1 MKNLDKRNRINF
13 GLGTVGRDMFYAFEA
28 NTLLYFLSDV
38 LSLPIWVFA
47 AASMVLSVMRIFDAF
62 NDPLT
67 GLVIDNIRSPW
78 GKFKPAILV
87 GGIAST
93 LFFILLFAGVG
104 SGWVFV
110 ILFGISYLLWDI
122 AYGVNDIGYWTL
134 LPVLSSDQKQREK
147 TGAFARICAN
157 IGMYIVMVAWQP
169 VTQALG
175 DTPKAWFWCAV
186 VLSIIFMLGLLFP
199 LLGVKEK
206 RVAQD
211 QQEPTTVKQMFRALL
226 KNDQLMWTTLAMAL
240 FMVGYC
246 TTVNFAIYYM
256 KYIFGN
262 EGLYVVLVAVVGIS
276 QLGTLAVY
284 PTIAKRMNRRQL
296 YTLGTVLVLVGYAI
310 FFFAELSIILIALG
324 AVLVFVGQAFI
335 QTLMLMFLAD
345 TVEYGHWK
353 LGKRNE
359 SITFSV
365 QPFINKIGGA
375 LATGIVSLTLIFSGI
390 KVDGGTADA
399 IGDSGKLIMKIA
411 MFAIPLIMIV
421 AGYIIYLKKYKISE
435 EYYGEIIADLEAR
448 ESADPQPDTP
458 VESVEQEV

>member
-1 MKNLDKRNRINF
+1 MKNLDRRNRLCF

-38 LSLPIWVFA
+38 LSLPVWVFA
-47 AASMVLSVMRIFDAF
+47 AASLILSVMRIFDAF
-62 NDPLT
+62 NDPIT

-87 GGIAST
+87 GGLLSAVFSV
-93 LFFILLFAGVG
+93 LLF
-104 SGWVFV
+104 SGIGEGWGFV
-110 ILFGISYLLWDI
+110 ILFGFAYLLWDI
-122 AYGVNDIGYWTL
+122 TYGVNDIGYWTL

-147 TGAFARICAN
+147 IGTFARICAN

-169 VTQALG
+169 VTSAMG

-186 VLSIIFMLGLLFP
+186 VISIVYLLGLLFP

-206 RVAQD
+206 RVAPEK
-211 QQEPTTVKQMFRALL
+211 QEATTVKQMFRALL

-246 TTVNFAIYYM
+246 TTVNFAVYYM
-256 KYIFGN
+256 KYLFGN
-262 EGLYVVLVAVVGIS
+262 ESMYVVLVAVVGVS

-284 PTIAKRMNRRQL
+284 PAIAKRMNRRQL
-296 YTLGTVLVLVGYAI
+296 YTLGTALVILGYLI
-310 FFFAELSIILIALG
+310 FFVAEISIFLIAFG

-335 QTLMLMFLAD
+335 QTLMLMFLTD

-359 SITFSV
+359 SITFSI
-365 QPFINKIGGA
+365 QPLINKIGGA

-390 KVDGGTADA
+390 KVNGGTVDA
-399 IGDSGKLIMKIA
+399 IDSGGKLIVKVA
-411 MFAIPLIMIV
+411 MFAIPLLMIV
-421 AGYIIYLKKYKISE
+421 AGYIVYLKKYKISE
-435 EYYGEIIADLEAR
+435 EYYAHILKELEER
-448 ESADPQPDTP
+448 E
-458 VESVEQEV
+458 EN

>member
-1 MKNLDKRNRINF
+1 MKSLDERNRTYF
-13 GLGTVGRDMFYAFEA
+13 GLGTIGRDMFYSFES

-38 LSLPIWVFA
+38 LSLPVWVFA
-47 AASMVLSVMRIFDAF
+47 AASMVLSVMRIFDAV
-62 NDPLT
+62 NDPIT

-87 GGIAST
+87 GGILSA
-93 LFFILLFAGVG
+93 LFSVLLFANIGT
-104 SGWVFV
+104 GWTFV
-110 ILFGISYLLWDI
+110 IIFGLAYLLWDV
-122 AYGVNDIGYWTL
+122 AYGINDIAYWTL
-134 LPVLSSDQKQREK
+134 LPAMSSDQKFREK

-157 IGMYIVMVAWQP
+157 VGMYIVMVGWQP
-169 VTQALG
+169 VTSALG

-186 VLSIIFMLGLLFP
+186 VIAVIYLLGLLFP

-206 RVAQD
+206 RVAPEN
-211 QQEPTTVKQMFRALL
+211 QESTSLKQMWRALAG
-226 KNDQLMWTTLAMAL
+226 NDQLMWTTLAMGL

-246 TTVNFAIYYM
+246 TTVGFAVYYM

-262 EGLYVVLVAVVGIS
+262 EGMYVVLVGVCGVA
-276 QLGTLAVY
+276 QLSALAVY
-284 PTIAKRMNRRQL
+284 PAVSRRFNRKQL
-296 YTLGTVLVLVGYAI
+296 YTLSTVLVLAGYGI
-310 FFFAELSIILIALG
+310 FFFAEVSIILIALG

-345 TVEYGHWK
+345 TVEYGQWK

-375 LATGIVSLTLIFSGI
+375 LSTAVVSLTLILSGI
-390 KVDGGTADA
+390 KIDGGTVDTIDTA
-399 IGDSGKLIMKIA
+399 GKLMVKA
-411 MFAIPLIMIV
+411 SMFALPLVFIV

-435 EYYGEIIADLEAR
+435 TFYKEILHDLEER
-448 ESADPQPDTP
+448 E
-458 VESVEQEV
+458 EKK

>member
-1 MKNLDKRNRINF
+1 MKTLDDRNRVYF

-38 LSLPIWVFA
+38 LSLPVWVFA
-47 AASMVLSVMRIFDAF
+47 AASMILSVMRIFDAF
-62 NDPLT
+62 NDPIT
-67 GLVIDNIRSPW
+67 GLLIDNIRSPW

-87 GGIAST
+87 GGVLSAVFSV
-93 LFFILLFAGVG
+93 LLFANIGT
-104 SGWVFV
+104 GWTFV
-110 ILFGISYLLWDI
+110 IIFGLAYLLWDI
-122 AYGVNDIGYWTL
+122 AYGINDIGYWTL

-169 VTQALG
+169 VTSALG
-175 DTPKAWFWCAV
+175 DTPQAWFWCAV
-186 VLSIIFMLGLLFP
+186 VIAVVYLLGLLFP

-206 RVAQD
+206 RVAV
-211 QQEPTTVKQMFRALL
+211 QEQESTTVKQMFRALL
-226 KNDQLMWTTLAMAL
+226 KNDQLMWTTLAMGL

-246 TTVNFAIYYM
+246 TTVNFAVYYM

-262 EGLYVVLVAVVGIS
+262 EGMYTVLVAVVGVS

-284 PTIAKRMNRRQL
+284 PMVAKRMNRRQL
-296 YTLGTVLVLVGYAI
+296 YTLGTVLVLIGYAI
-310 FFFAELSIILIALG
+310 FFFAEFSIVLIALG

-359 SITFSV
+359 SITFSI
-365 QPFINKIGGA
+365 QPLINKIGGA

-390 KVDGGTADA
+390 KVDGGTADF
-399 IGDSGKLIMKIA
+399 ITSEGKLIVKLA
-411 MFAIPLIMIV
+411 MFVAPLLMII
-421 AGYIIYLKKYKISE
+421 AGYIVYLKKYKISE
-435 EYYGEIIADLEAR
+435 EYYAEILQDLEQR
-448 ESADPQPDTP
+448 EKA
-458 VESVEQEV
+458 